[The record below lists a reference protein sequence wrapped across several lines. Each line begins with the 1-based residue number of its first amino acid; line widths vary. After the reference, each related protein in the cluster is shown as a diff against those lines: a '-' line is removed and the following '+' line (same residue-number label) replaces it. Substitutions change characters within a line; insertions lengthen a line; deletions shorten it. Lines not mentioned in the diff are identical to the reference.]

1 MEPLKGSLLLTVRE
15 LWAMKITQ
23 AVFIVTT
30 VAWVL
35 LSFAMNL
42 DVVEG
47 SISALRIF
55 GLESTPSEAFRD
67 PGTGE
72 IMRRSL
78 GLDEFLLGVNQFV
91 FGLSYFFGTLLGLFA
106 TMPLIGGFL
115 EEGRIDL
122 VLSKPVSRTRLL
134 AGHVIGVW
142 LTVLALVTYLILAVW
157 LVLSVKTG
165 SWQPIF
171 LVTIPIITVMFG
183 VMYSVVM
190 TLSIIVRSS
199 GLSLVVAYALIFF
212 SILFAAHDQLLP
224 VLGPTASAIY
234 RTLYFVLPNFVEVI
248 MLVSQLVSD
257 ESVTDLVPI
266 FSSLLFGGITYV
278 IGFAWFSRRDF

>member
-1 MEPLKGSLLLTVRE
+1 MQPLKGSLLLTMRE

-23 AVFIVTT
+23 GVFVITT
-30 VAWVL
+30 IAWIL

-55 GLESTPSEAFRD
+55 GLESTPSETFRD
-67 PGTGE
+67 PATGE
-72 IMRRSL
+72 IMRRSV

-91 FGLSYFFGTLLGLFA
+91 FGLCYFFGTLLGLFA

-122 VLSKPVSRTRLL
+122 YLSKPVSRWRLL

-157 LVLSVKTG
+157 FVLSVKTA

-171 LVTIPIITVMFG
+171 LVTIPIITIMFG

-190 TLSIIVRSS
+190 TLSIVVRSS
-199 GLSLVVAYALIFF
+199 GLSLVVAYGLIFF
-212 SILFAAHDQLLP
+212 SILFAAHEQLVP
-224 VLGPTASAIY
+224 VLGSTAAAIY
-234 RTLYFVLPNFVEVI
+234 QALYFVLPNFVEVI
-248 MLVSQLVSD
+248 QVVSQLVSG
-257 ESVTDLVPI
+257 ESVTDTVPLI
-266 FSSLLFGGITYV
+266 SSLLFGGITYV
-278 IGFAWFSRRDF
+278 IGFFWFSKRDF

>member
-1 MEPLKGSLLLTVRE
+1 MQPLKGSLLLTVRE

-23 AVFIVTT
+23 GVFV
-30 VAWVL
+30 VATIGWLL

-67 PGTGE
+67 PETGE

-91 FGLSYFFGTLLGLFA
+91 FGLCYFFGTLLGLFA

-122 VLSKPVSRTRLL
+122 YLSKPVSRTRLL

-142 LTVLALVTYLILAVW
+142 LTVLVLVTYLILAVW
-157 LVLSVKTG
+157 LVLSLKTG
-165 SWQPIF
+165 SWRPDF
-171 LVTIPIITVMFG
+171 LVTIPIITIMFG

-199 GLSLVVAYALIFF
+199 GLSLVVAYGLIFF
-212 SILFAAHDQLLP
+212 SILFAAHEQLIP
-224 VLGPTASAIY
+224 VLGATTGGIF
-234 RTLYFVLPNFVEVI
+234 RLLYFVLPNFVEV
-248 MLVSQLVSD
+248 MQLVSQLVSD
-257 ESVTDLVPI
+257 QSVTDLVPLL
-266 FSSLLFGGITYV
+266 SSILFGGTTYV
-278 IGFAWFSRRDF
+278 IGFVWFSRRDF

>member
-1 MEPLKGSLLLTVRE
+1 MQPLKGSLLLTVRE

-23 AVFIVTT
+23 GVFVVTT
-30 VAWVL
+30 IAWVL
-35 LSFAMNL
+35 LSFAMDL

-55 GLESTPSEAFRD
+55 GIENTPTDVYRSPD
-67 PGTGE
+67 TGE
-72 IMRRSL
+72 IVRRSL
-78 GLDEFLLGVNQFV
+78 GLDEFVLGVNQFV

-122 VLSKPVSRTRLL
+122 YLSKPVSRTRLL

-157 LVLSVKTG
+157 LILSVKTG
-165 SWQPIF
+165 VWQPVF

-224 VLGPTASAIY
+224 VLSPTASSIY

-248 MLVSQLVSD
+248 QLVSQLVSD
-257 ESVTDLVPI
+257 ESVTDLVPL
-266 FSSLLFGGITYV
+266 FSSLLFGGIVYV
-278 IGFAWFSRRDF
+278 IGFVWFSKRDF